1 MNQEPPQNQLNGAEA
16 SEPAVKQLTVSEAT
30 QMLGVDSFTV
40 VSLIQR
46 DKLLPSRSLTGEIV
60 LTPGELAKLT
70 QEGGQ
75 VLLKRKGQIVESVAR
90 GSTTR
95 FTHGEREAYTPA
107 FEAIQPELDE
117 LRQIQRQVRS
127 FQQTIGKRR
136 AGLSDASAIV
146 TVEGIK
152 WHAQALLLRLPKCAI
167 FLCRHPTEN
176 EFAIVHLFPAESAY
190 AIANGRDRILLRSA
204 NPHQLV
210 CQYAAE
216 ARHTLRF
223 MASNLVAKAQRVAW
237 EQFLNLMMAPARL
250 TVEEAAWLLGFSPH
264 EIPILV
270 AKGLL
275 KPLGRPPANG
285 PKYFATTT
293 VAELRKNAKW
303 LTRASDVIVEHWRFK
318 NTRKNEAGPRPMVA
332 A

>member
-1 MNQEPPQNQLNGAEA
+1 MGVHDEFKSFALANRVEGKLRYLAAPSMNQEPPQNQLNGAEA

-30 QMLGVDSFTV
+30 QMLGLDSFTV

-95 FTHGEREAYTPA
+95 FTHGARKAYTPA

-136 AGLSDASAIV
+136 AGLIRRECHCHRRGDQMACASPSAEVAEMRNLSVSPPHGKRVRHCSSVSSGICIRHSERQGSDSIEEREPASVGVPIRSRSP
-146 TVEGIK
+146 T
-152 WHAQALLLRLPKCAI
+152 
-167 FLCRHPTEN
+167 HPP
-176 EFAIVHLFPAESAY
+176 L
-190 AIANGRDRILLRSA
+190 
-204 NPHQLV
+204 
-210 CQYAAE
+210 
-216 ARHTLRF
+216 

-237 EQFLNLMMAPARL
+237 EQFLYLMMAPARL

-275 KPLGRPPANG
+275 KPLGCPPG
-285 PKYFATTT
+285 
-293 VAELRKNAKW
+293 
-303 LTRASDVIVEHWRFK
+303 
-318 NTRKNEAGPRPMVA
+318 
-332 A
+332 